1 MIYKFKSKE
10 VNSNNQ
16 NTHLELTKEDDRL
29 LMTVFDSGE
38 ELILDISKETL
49 YDIIGA
55 LHSIQTKINKEAKG
69 AQNG

>member
-16 NTHLELTKEDDRL
+16 HSYLELTKEKDQVSITIGDPD
-29 LMTVFDSGE
+29 FE
-38 ELILDISKETL
+38 QILSISKETL

-55 LHSIQTKINKEAKG
+55 LHSIQTKINKEAKEV
-69 AQNG
+69 QNG

>member
-10 VNSNNQ
+10 FNSNNQ

-29 LMTVFDSGE
+29 LMTIFDSGE

-55 LHSIQTKINKEAKG
+55 LHSIQTKINNEVKEVR
-69 AQNG
+69 NG